1 MSYHD
6 HNENINIVLELT
18 PAAGIQKFSQ
28 FQNQGKILSIFYFE
42 KNTERYTERESKIEN
57 IYYNS

>member
-18 PAAGIQKFSQ
+18 PAAGIHIFSE
-28 FQNQGKILSIFYFE
+28 FLNQGKILNIFYFE
-42 KNTERYTERESKIEN
+42 KNTERDTERELKIEN
-57 IYYNS
+57 IYFNS

>member
-18 PAAGIQKFSQ
+18 PAAGILVFSQ

-42 KNTERYTERESKIEN
+42 ENVERDTECDLKLRKIDL
-57 IYYNS
+57 IG

>member
-18 PAAGIQKFSQ
+18 RVAGIHDFSQ
-28 FQNQGKILSIFYFE
+28 FQNQGKISRFFYFNKITVWE
-42 KNTERYTERESKIEN
+42 TECD
-57 IYYNS
+57 